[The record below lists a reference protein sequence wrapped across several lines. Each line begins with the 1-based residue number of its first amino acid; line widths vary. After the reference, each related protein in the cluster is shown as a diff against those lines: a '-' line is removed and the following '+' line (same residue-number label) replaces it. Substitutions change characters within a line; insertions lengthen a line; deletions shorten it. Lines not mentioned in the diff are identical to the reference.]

1 MDKELFD
8 RLSFAVKHRYDRDK
22 ENKDLIDKLRSVAR
36 YEKKREYNEINV
48 GEIIEQAATAINV
61 LLLEN
66 QAFSTAASDF
76 STRAEAAVAES
87 RRWVQVCEAQ
97 NKQIDRLQTQVEN
110 TAKELEALKKDYRE
124 FRIDAWNTMYDML
137 GAGGYVDRDIK
148 GFFDR
153 WRKR

>member
-1 MDKELFD
+1 MD
-8 RLSFAVKHRYDRDK
+8 
-22 ENKDLIDKLRSVAR
+22 NKTYKNLLARLRSTHRGERVSELLDCSADAITDLMI
-36 YEKKREYNEINV
+36 ENEALHNV
-48 GEIIEQAATAINV
+48 TKY
-61 LLLEN
+61 
-66 QAFSTAASDF
+66 FKTH
-76 STRAEAAVAES
+76 AEVEVTES
-87 RRWVQVCEAQ
+87 RRWAQVCEAQ

-148 GFFDR
+148 GFLDR